1 MQIYKKQ
8 LQGIYSS
15 LISQHRRILFS
26 LFLRFTGRNMKG
38 IGSRYSAC
46 LVRDLL
52 PVIYKNDVS
61 FDIQAFIC

>member
-52 PVIYKNDVS
+52 PEML
-61 FDIQAFIC
+61 FFRC

>member
-52 PVIYKNDVS
+52 PESVIVQNRAS
-61 FDIQAFIC
+61 IQPFK